1 MSRLSLFA
9 PFTSTNFVNGN
20 AHTLIHGDVVGSN
33 LSPNPIN
40 FTRFVFNSGEFGIKI
55 LQTGLVITL
64 AHVEE
69 KGFGAD
75 NLLNVSLQPLSNT

>member
-33 LSPNPIN
+33 LSPQPMNI
-40 FTRFVFNSGEFGIKI
+40 TRFVFNSGEFGIKI
-55 LQTGLVITL
+55 LQTGQPVVITL
-64 AHVEE
+64 VEE

-75 NLLNVSLQPLSNT
+75 NLLHVRKSLNHLV